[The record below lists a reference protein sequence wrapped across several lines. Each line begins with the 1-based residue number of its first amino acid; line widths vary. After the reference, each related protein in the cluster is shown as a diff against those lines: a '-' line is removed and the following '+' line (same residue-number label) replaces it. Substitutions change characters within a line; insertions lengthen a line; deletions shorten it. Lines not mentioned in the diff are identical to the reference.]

1 MRGWLIVNGFLN
13 AEKYRELYSLLE
25 NAAKKRNITL
35 EIQTND
41 ALLHDVA
48 LDKTTPD
55 LPDFALFWDKDIC
68 LAKRLEL
75 LGVRLFNSAKAVEI
89 CDNKIL
95 TAIALNAAGVPM
107 PKTVPAPK
115 TFENVGYKNLAFVEN
130 AAKILGYPMVLKEA
144 YGSFGAQVYLAQ
156 NREEAFAIVQKIGHK
171 EFLMQE
177 FIATSRGKDIR
188 VNVVGGEV
196 VSAMLRVNDHDFR
209 SNVTGGGKPQ
219 KTEIT
224 AAQAQAAI
232 GACKAIGLDFA
243 GVDILFGENGT
254 PLVCEVNSNPH
265 FKSTLDCTGK
275 DLSEEI
281 LGYIMGQI

>member
-1 MRGWLIVNGFLN
+1 MRGWLVVNGFLDT
-13 AEKYRELYSLLE
+13 EKYRELYSLLE
-25 NAAKKRNITL
+25 TAAKKRNIRL
-35 EIQTND
+35 EIKRND
-41 ALLHDVA
+41 ALLQDVA
-48 LDKTTPD
+48 SDKTTPD

-95 TAIALNAAGVPM
+95 TAIALHAAGVPT

-115 TFENVGYKNLAFVEN
+115 TFEGVGYKNLAFLEN
-130 AAKILGYPMVLKEA
+130 GAKRLGYPMVIKEA
-144 YGSFGAQVYLAQ
+144 YGSFGAQVYLAKNQ
-156 NREEAFAIVQKIGHK
+156 DEAIAIVKKIGHK

-188 VNVVGGEV
+188 VNVVGDRV
-196 VSAMLRVNDHDFR
+196 VSAMLRVNEQDFR

-224 AAQAQAAI
+224 AAQAQVAI
-232 GACKAIGLDFA
+232 EACKAIGLDFA
-243 GVDILFGENGT
+243 GVDILFGEKGM

-281 LGYIMGQI
+281 LDEIMGQI